1 MKTLLRGKPST
12 ARTDILIFVLC
23 VHKQARFKQ
32 IIMLINKHLTPK
44 ALMLDFQ
51 VSGDL

>member
-12 ARTDILIFVLC
+12 ARTDILKFVLC
-23 VHKQARFKQ
+23 MHKKARFKQ
-32 IIMLINKHLTPK
+32 IIMLIMKHLTLK
-44 ALMLDFQ
+44 ALMLDIQ